1 MWSNQNIVTVSW
13 FILACSKL
21 RIWICQ
27 ISQPYSEKK
36 CCCIIASGPHCNKTL
51 AIFKIF
57 DFFTSKAP
65 SKIWFWI
72 FLANKIFCFILHQHC
87 SIVCP
92 TWVTNNKWKLQ
103 FSVLKWLSM
112 LNNCC
117 LFCPMHINGS
127 LKFKKIKSNPFI
139 KYIWSKKSQFSPWNR
154 QIICWEVFIFV
165 LKMYYSTI

>member
-1 MWSNQNIVTVSW
+1 MAELTIFLNCVDNNDGTHIT
-13 FILACSKL
+13 FILCL
-21 RIWICQ
+21 VITDVLPIRIAK
-27 ISQPYSEKK
+27 EKAK
-36 CCCIIASGPHCNKTL
+36 CI
-51 AIFKIF
+51 
-57 DFFTSKAP
+57 
-65 SKIWFWI
+65 
-72 FLANKIFCFILHQHC
+72 CFILHQHC